1 MNMKLTLTSVTKLFM
16 PFGLAGN
23 VYLLG
28 ALGQG
33 LGPVLLTPILTR
45 RLSVT
50 DFGEVT
56 FVTATASI
64 LGILFSFG
72 LPIVISRAYVL
83 DEKSRP
89 SIISW
94 FNKVIYFY
102 LALSI
107 LILIINPNSIYAY
120 IFAIALTF
128 SSMQLILPLARAQ
141 DKSVSFALISILG
154 TLLPSLVLILNSF
167 IDFPMTILTALQI
180 GSILAALLSYLMV
193 KTKVSSSQKLKNYD
207 LKSSLR
213 SAYPILPHMFAMMAL
228 LNIDKVIFGQEIGK
242 SYSGFIQV
250 IMLVATAPIMIL
262 SALNHA
268 WLNQILLQL
277 KDNSTNAFSALNA
290 TITKLS
296 GLTFALIIFIVVLNS
311 QIIQVL
317 NPNLKVTSE
326 VSKTIVLTSLCG
338 LIYVIYLANTHLLT
352 WLNKFWFLGISTP
365 LSVIFQAVVIYLTID
380 SLGFL
385 SAAIGLGAALT
396 LQILVL
402 QIARNK
408 TESRN
413 AIKPIWQ
420 IIPLVIFWTV
430 AVLFLL

>member
-1 MNMKLTLTSVTKLFM
+1 MKRTLTSFTKLFM

-23 VYLLG
+23 IYLFG

-72 LPIVISRAYVL
+72 LPIVISRSYVL
-83 DEKSRP
+83 DDKSRP

-107 LILIINPNSIYAY
+107 LILFINPNSIYAY
-120 IFAIALTF
+120 VFAVALTF
-128 SSMQLILPLARAQ
+128 SCMQLILPLARAQ
-141 DKSVSFALISILG
+141 DKSTSFALISVLG
-154 TLLPSLVLILNSF
+154 TLLPSIAIIFNSF
-167 IDFPMTILTALQI
+167 TGVSVTNLTALQI
-180 GSILAALLSYLMV
+180 GSLLAAILSFLMV
-193 KTKVSSSQKLKNYD
+193 RTKVGSGQKLNKYD
-207 LKSSLR
+207 LKNSLR

-242 SYSGFIQV
+242 SFSGFIQV

-268 WLNQILLQL
+268 WLNQVLIQL

-290 TITKLS
+290 TISKLLALS
-296 GLTFALIIFIVVLNS
+296 VFLIIFIVALNS

-317 NPNLKVTSE
+317 NPNLKITSE
-326 VSKTIVLTSLCG
+326 VSKTIILTSLCG

-352 WLNKFWFLGISTP
+352 WLNKFWVLGISTP

-380 SLGFL
+380 SLGYL
-385 SAAIGLGAALT
+385 SAALGLGAALT
-396 LQILVL
+396 LQILLL

-420 IIPLVIFWTV
+420 ITPLVIFWSV
-430 AVLFLL
+430 AVFFLR

>member
-1 MNMKLTLTSVTKLFM
+1 MKKTLTSFTKLFM

-56 FVTATASI
+56 FVSSTASI

-72 LPIVISRAYVL
+72 LPIVISRSYVL
-83 DEKSRP
+83 DDKSRP

-94 FNKVIYFY
+94 FKKVIYFY

-107 LILIINPNSIYAY
+107 LILSINPSSIYAY

-128 SSMQLILPLARAQ
+128 SCMQLILPLARAQ
-141 DKSVSFALISILG
+141 DKSTSFAFISVLG
-154 TLLPSLVLILNSF
+154 TLLPSIAIILNSF
-167 IDFPMTILTALQI
+167 TGLSVTNLTALQI
-180 GSILAALLSYLMV
+180 GALLAAMLSFLMV
-193 KTKVSSSQKLKNYD
+193 RTKNGSGQKLNKYD
-207 LKSSLR
+207 LKNSLR

-242 SYSGFIQV
+242 SFSGFIQV

-268 WLNQILLQL
+268 WLNQVLLQL
-277 KDNSTNAFSALNA
+277 KDSSTNAFLALNK
-290 TITKLS
+290 TIVKL
-296 GLTFALIIFIVVLNS
+296 LALAVLLIIFIVTFNS
-311 QIIQVL
+311 QIIQAL
-317 NPNLKVTSE
+317 NPNLKITSE
-326 VSKTIVLTSLCG
+326 LSKTIILTSLCG

-352 WLNKFWFLGISTP
+352 WLNKFWVLGISTP

-380 SLGFL
+380 SLGYL
-385 SAAIGLGAALT
+385 SAALGLGAALT
-396 LQILVL
+396 LQILLL

-420 IIPLVIFWTV
+420 ITPLVIFWSV
-430 AVLFLL
+430 AVLFLQ

>member
-1 MNMKLTLTSVTKLFM
+1 MKKTMACFTKLFM

-72 LPIVISRAYVL
+72 LPIVISRSYVL

-89 SIISW
+89 SIVSW
-94 FNKVIYFY
+94 FNKLIYFY
-102 LALSI
+102 IALSL
-107 LILIINPNSIYAY
+107 LILLINPPSIYAY

-128 SSMQLILPLARAQ
+128 SCMQLILPLARAQ
-141 DKSVSFALISILG
+141 DKSTSFALISVLG
-154 TLLPSLVLILNSF
+154 TLLPSLAIIFNSF
-167 IDFPMTILTALQI
+167 TGLSVTNLTALQI
-180 GSILAALLSYLMV
+180 GSLLAAMLSFLMV
-193 KTKVSSSQKLKNYD
+193 RRKVGSGQKLNKYD
-207 LKSSLR
+207 LKNSLR

-242 SYSGFIQV
+242 SFSGFIQV

-268 WLNQILLQL
+268 WLNQVLLQL

-290 TITKLS
+290 TISKLLALS
-296 GLTFALIIFIVVLNS
+296 VFLIIFIVALNS

-317 NPNLKVTSE
+317 NPNLKITSE
-326 VSKTIVLTSLCG
+326 VSKTIILTSLCG

-352 WLNKFWFLGISTP
+352 WLNKFWVLGISTP

-380 SLGFL
+380 SLGYL
-385 SAAIGLGAALT
+385 SAALGLGAALT
-396 LQILVL
+396 LQILLL

-420 IIPLVIFWTV
+420 ITPLVIFWSV
-430 AVLFLL
+430 AVLFLQ

>member
-1 MNMKLTLTSVTKLFM
+1 M

-72 LPIVISRAYVL
+72 LPIVISRSYVL

-94 FNKVIYFY
+94 FNKVIYLY
-102 LALSI
+102 LVLSI
-107 LILIINPNSIYAY
+107 LILLINPNSIYAY

-128 SSMQLILPLARAQ
+128 SCMQLILPLARAQ
-141 DKSVSFALISILG
+141 DKSVSFALISVLG
-154 TLLPSLVLILNSF
+154 TLLPSIAIIFNSF
-167 IDFPMTILTALQI
+167 TEYFMNNLTALQI
-180 GSILAALLSYLMV
+180 GSLLAAILSLLMV
-193 KTKVSSSQKLKNYD
+193 RTKVSGGQTLSKYD
-207 LKSSLR
+207 LKNSLR

-242 SYSGFIQV
+242 SFSGFLQV
-250 IMLVATAPIMIL
+250 MMLVATAPIMIL

-268 WLNQILLQL
+268 WLNQVLLQL
-277 KDNSTNAFSALNA
+277 KDNSANAFSALNA
-290 TITKLS
+290 TIAKLL
-296 GLTFALIIFIVVLNS
+296 GLSFFLIISIVALNS
-311 QIIQVL
+311 KLIKFL
-317 NPNLKVTSE
+317 NPNLKITSE
-326 VSKTIVLTSLCG
+326 VSKTIILTSLCG
-338 LIYVIYLANTHLLT
+338 FIYVIYLANTHLLT
-352 WLNKFWFLGISTP
+352 WLNKFWVLGISTP
-365 LSVIFQAVVIYLTID
+365 LAVIFQAIIIYLTID
-380 SLGFL
+380 SLGYL
-385 SAAIGLGAALT
+385 SAALGLGSALT
-396 LQILVL
+396 LQILLL
-402 QIARNK
+402 QIVRNK
-408 TESRN
+408 TASRN
-413 AIKPIWQ
+413 AIKPVWQ
-420 IIPLVIFWTV
+420 ITPLVIFWSV
-430 AVLFLL
+430 AVLFLQ

>member
-1 MNMKLTLTSVTKLFM
+1 MKKILTSFSKLFM

-33 LGPVLLTPILTR
+33 LSPVLLTPILTR
-45 RLSVT
+45 KLSVT

-72 LPIVISRAYVL
+72 LPIVISRSYVL
-83 DEKSRP
+83 DEKSRL
-89 SIISW
+89 SIVSW

-102 LALSI
+102 IALSI
-107 LILIINPNSIYAY
+107 MILLINPPSIYAY

-128 SSMQLILPLARAQ
+128 SCMQLILPLARAQ
-141 DKSVSFALISILG
+141 DKSTSFALISVLG
-154 TLLPSLVLILNSF
+154 TLLPSIAIIFNSF
-167 IDFPMTILTALQI
+167 TGLSVTNLTALQM
-180 GSILAALLSYLMV
+180 GSLLAAMLSFLMV
-193 KTKVSSSQKLKNYD
+193 RTKVSSGQKLNKYD
-207 LKSSLR
+207 LKNSLK

-242 SYSGFIQV
+242 SFSGFIQI

-268 WLNQILLQL
+268 WLNQVLLQL

-290 TITKLS
+290 TISKLLALS
-296 GLTFALIIFIVVLNS
+296 VFLIIFIVALNS

-317 NPNLKVTSE
+317 NPNLKITSE
-326 VSKTIVLTSLCG
+326 VSKTIILTSLCSF
-338 LIYVIYLANTHLLT
+338 IYVIYLANTHLLT
-352 WLNKFWFLGISTP
+352 WLNKFWVLGISTP
-365 LSVIFQAVVIYLTID
+365 LSVIFQAIVIYLTID
-380 SLGFL
+380 FLGYL
-385 SAAIGLGAALT
+385 SAALGLGTALT
-396 LQILVL
+396 LQILLL

-420 IIPLVIFWTV
+420 ITPLVIFWSV
-430 AVLFLL
+430 ALLFLQ

>member
-1 MNMKLTLTSVTKLFM
+1 M

-72 LPIVISRAYVL
+72 LPIVISRSYVL
-83 DEKSRP
+83 DDKSRP

-107 LILIINPNSIYAY
+107 LILFINPNSIYAY
-120 IFAIALTF
+120 VFAVALTF
-128 SSMQLILPLARAQ
+128 SCMQLILPLARAQ
-141 DKSVSFALISILG
+141 DKSTSFALISVLG
-154 TLLPSLVLILNSF
+154 TLLPSIAIIFNSF
-167 IDFPMTILTALQI
+167 TGVSVTNLTALQI
-180 GSILAALLSYLMV
+180 GSLLAAILSFLMV
-193 KTKVSSSQKLKNYD
+193 RTKVGSGQKLNKYD
-207 LKSSLR
+207 LKNSLR

-242 SYSGFIQV
+242 SFSGFIQV

-268 WLNQILLQL
+268 WLNQVLLQL

-290 TITKLS
+290 TISKLLALS
-296 GLTFALIIFIVVLNS
+296 VFLIIFIVALNS

-317 NPNLKVTSE
+317 NPNLKITSE
-326 VSKTIVLTSLCG
+326 VSKTIILTALCG

-352 WLNKFWFLGISTP
+352 WLNKFWVLGISTP
-365 LSVIFQAVVIYLTID
+365 LSVIFQAILIYLTID
-380 SLGFL
+380 SLGYL
-385 SAAIGLGAALT
+385 SAALGLGTALT
-396 LQILVL
+396 LQILLL

-420 IIPLVIFWTV
+420 ITPLVIFWSV
-430 AVLFLL
+430 AVFFPR

>member
-1 MNMKLTLTSVTKLFM
+1 MKKSLTSFTKLFM

-45 RLSVT
+45 RLSIT

-64 LGILFSFG
+64 LGILLSFG
-72 LPIVISRAYVL
+72 LPIVISRSYVL
-83 DEKSRP
+83 DAKSRP

-94 FNKVIYFY
+94 FNKIIYFY

-107 LILIINPNSIYAY
+107 LILFINPNFIYSY

-128 SSMQLILPLARAQ
+128 SCMQLILPLARAQ
-141 DKSVSFALISILG
+141 DKSTSFALISVLG
-154 TLLPSLVLILNSF
+154 TLLPSLAIIFNSF
-167 IDFPMTILTALQI
+167 TDLSVTNLTALQI
-180 GSILAALLSYLMV
+180 GSLLAAMLSFLMV
-193 KTKVSSSQKLKNYD
+193 RTKVVSGQKLNKYD
-207 LKSSLR
+207 LKNSLR

-242 SYSGFIQV
+242 SFSGFIQV

-268 WLNQILLQL
+268 WLNQVLSQL

-290 TITKLS
+290 TISKLLALS
-296 GLTFALIIFIVVLNS
+296 VFLIIFIVALNS

-317 NPNLKVTSE
+317 NPNLKITSE
-326 VSKTIVLTSLCG
+326 VSKTIILTALCG

-352 WLNKFWFLGISTP
+352 WLNKFWVLGISTP

-380 SLGFL
+380 SLGYL
-385 SAAIGLGAALT
+385 SAALGLGAALT
-396 LQILVL
+396 LQILLL

-408 TESRN
+408 TESKN

-420 IIPLVIFWTV
+420 ITPLVIFWSV
-430 AVLFLL
+430 AVLFLQ

>member
-1 MNMKLTLTSVTKLFM
+1 MKKTLTSFSKLFM

-72 LPIVISRAYVL
+72 LPIVISRSYVL

-94 FNKVIYFY
+94 FNKIIYFY

-107 LILIINPNSIYAY
+107 LILFIKPNSIYAY

-128 SSMQLILPLARAQ
+128 SCMQLILPLARAQ
-141 DKSVSFALISILG
+141 DKSTSFALISVLG
-154 TLLPSLVLILNSF
+154 TLLPSLAIIFNSF
-167 IDFPMTILTALQI
+167 TGFSVNNLSALQI
-180 GSILAALLSYLMV
+180 GSLLAAILSFLMV
-193 KTKVSSSQKLKNYD
+193 RTKVGSGQKINKYD
-207 LKSSLR
+207 LKSSLI

-242 SYSGFIQV
+242 SFSGFIQV
-250 IMLVATAPIMIL
+250 IMLVATTPIMIL

-268 WLNQILLQL
+268 WLNQVLLQL
-277 KDNSTNAFSALNA
+277 KDNSKNAFSVLNT
-290 TITKLS
+290 TITKL
-296 GLTFALIIFIVVLNS
+296 FALSVFLIIFIITLNS

-317 NPNLKVTSE
+317 NPNLMITSE
-326 VSKTIVLTSLCG
+326 VSKTIILTSLCG
-338 LIYVIYLANTHLLT
+338 LIYVVYLANTHLLT
-352 WLNKFWFLGISTP
+352 WLNKFWVLGISTP
-365 LSVIFQAVVIYLTID
+365 LSVIFQSVVIYLTID
-380 SLGFL
+380 SLGYL
-385 SAAIGLGAALT
+385 SAAMGLGAALT
-396 LQILVL
+396 LQILLL

-420 IIPLVIFWTV
+420 ITPLVIFWSV
-430 AVLFLL
+430 AVLFLQ

>member
-1 MNMKLTLTSVTKLFM
+1 MKKSLTSFTKLFT

-72 LPIVISRAYVL
+72 LPIVISRSYIL
-83 DEKSRP
+83 EDKSRP

-107 LILIINPNSIYAY
+107 LILSINQNSIYAY
-120 IFAIALTF
+120 IFAVALTF
-128 SSMQLILPLARAQ
+128 SCMQLILPLARAQ
-141 DKSVSFALISILG
+141 DKSTSFALISVLG
-154 TLLPSLVLILNSF
+154 TLLPSLAIIFNSF
-167 IDFPMTILTALQI
+167 TGLSVTNLTALQI
-180 GSILAALLSYLMV
+180 GSLLAAMLSFLMV
-193 KTKVSSSQKLKNYD
+193 RTKVGSGQKLNKYNLKNSIR
-207 LKSSLR
+207 SS
-213 SAYPILPHMFAMMAL
+213 YPILPHMFAMMAL
-228 LNIDKVIFGQEIGK
+228 LNIDKIIFGQEIGK
-242 SYSGFIQV
+242 SFSGFIQV

-268 WLNQILLQL
+268 WLNQVLLQL
-277 KDNSTNAFSALNA
+277 KDNSTNAFLALNT
-290 TITKLS
+290 TISKLLALS
-296 GLTFALIIFIVVLNS
+296 VFLIIFIVALNS

-317 NPNLKVTSE
+317 NPNLKITSE
-326 VSKTIVLTSLCG
+326 VSKTIILTALCG

-352 WLNKFWFLGISTP
+352 WLNKFWVLGISTP

-380 SLGFL
+380 SLGYL
-385 SAAIGLGAALT
+385 SAALGLGAALT
-396 LQILVL
+396 LQILLL

-408 TESRN
+408 TESKN

-420 IIPLVIFWTV
+420 ITPLVIFWSV
-430 AVLFLL
+430 AVLFLQ

>member
-1 MNMKLTLTSVTKLFM
+1 MKKTLTSFTKLFM

-45 RLSVT
+45 SLSVT

-72 LPIVISRAYVL
+72 LPIVISRSYVL
-83 DEKSRP
+83 DDKSRP

-102 LALSI
+102 LVLSI
-107 LILIINPNSIYAY
+107 LILSINPNSIYAY
-120 IFAIALTF
+120 IFAISLTF
-128 SSMQLILPLARAQ
+128 SCMQLILPLARAQ
-141 DKSVSFALISILG
+141 DKSTSFALISVLG
-154 TLLPSLVLILNSF
+154 TLLPSIAIIFNSF
-167 IDFPMTILTALQI
+167 TGLSVTNLTALQI
-180 GSILAALLSYLMV
+180 GSLFAAMFSFLVVRS
-193 KTKVSSSQKLKNYD
+193 KVGNGQKLNKYNLKN
-207 LKSSLR
+207 SLI

-242 SYSGFIQV
+242 SFSGFIQV
-250 IMLVATAPIMIL
+250 IMLVETAPIMIL

-268 WLNQILLQL
+268 WLNQVLLQL

-290 TITKLS
+290 TISKL
-296 GLTFALIIFIVVLNS
+296 LALCIFLIIFIVTLDS

-317 NPNLKVTSE
+317 NPNLKITSE

-352 WLNKFWFLGISTP
+352 WLNKFWVLGISTP
-365 LSVIFQAVVIYLTID
+365 LSVIFQAIVIYLTID
-380 SLGFL
+380 SLGYL
-385 SAAIGLGAALT
+385 SAALGLGAALT
-396 LQILVL
+396 LQILLL

-420 IIPLVIFWTV
+420 ITPLIIFWSV
-430 AVLFLL
+430 AVLFLQ